1 MGIVRR
7 RNEARELRTKRSDTR
22 APKVRLPKREEAIL
36 SRRIQYL
43 EDRTRYLVVSSLAK
57 RFDLY
62 YDVKEDVFA
71 WKEPTG
77 GTVFKRRSMAAAV
90 ARLLG
95 ARIEIVRCKVDKK
108 GLLVKRSVRIP
119 HRTL

>member
-1 MGIVRR
+1 
-7 RNEARELRTKRSDTR
+7 
-22 APKVRLPKREEAIL
+22 
-36 SRRIQYL
+36 
-43 EDRTRYLVVSSLAK
+43 VSSFGP

-62 YDVKEDVFA
+62 YDVKEDLFA

-95 ARIEIVRCKVDKK
+95 AGIAIVKCKVDRK
-108 GLLVKRSVRIP
+108 GKLVERSARVRNSAKWWP
-119 HRTL
+119 STKVRRPRS